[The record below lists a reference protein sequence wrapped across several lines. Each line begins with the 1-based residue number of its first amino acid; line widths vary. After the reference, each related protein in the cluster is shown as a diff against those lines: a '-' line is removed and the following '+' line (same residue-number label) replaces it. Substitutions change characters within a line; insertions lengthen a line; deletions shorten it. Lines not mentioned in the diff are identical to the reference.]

1 MQSSYALGLAV
12 LTMATAPKI
21 LDALSGD
28 VDTEF
33 GAAFA
38 AYLSGFIS
46 NWLFTLVLW
55 HHYWYIEQ
63 KLKAT
68 SLKHVPLNGYCCKDI
83 KRKDRNECEKCG
95 EEKHAGTACT
105 SEVSSSS
112 EYNKREEREH
122 DETTCG
128 SEVSCASRITA
139 GCPGERPRISGSP
152 PQALGYTPQQPC
164 FRASS
169 ALYEGEEKEDG
180 SNAKRIAG
188 DAKRKRT
195 SALLICN
202 FANEVGRSGRV

>member
-128 SEVSCASRITA
+128 SEAVPVESQPDVQASGRESPDLRRKRWDTPHSNRAFELRVRFMKEKKKKMEAMQNASRETQN
-139 GCPGERPRISGSP
+139 GNGHP
-152 PQALGYTPQQPC
+152 P
-164 FRASS
+164 F
-169 ALYEGEEKEDG
+169 
-180 SNAKRIAG
+180 
-188 DAKRKRT
+188 
-195 SALLICN
+195 
-202 FANEVGRSGRV
+202 